1 MGVFKEEGKVGMVY
15 LERKGKWVCLKRQ
28 CLNIFTIFSYLNQT
42 DLASCLLV
50 LQIDSF
56 ITKNIRILILKNL
69 CSLLCSSESKIS

>member
-1 MGVFKEEGKVGMVY
+1 MGMVY

-28 CLNIFTIFSYLNQT
+28 CLNIFTICSYLNQT
-42 DLASCLLV
+42 DLGSCGLV

-69 CSLLCSSESKIS
+69 CSLLCKNKLA

>member
-1 MGVFKEEGKVGMVY
+1 MSIVYRERTGKG
-15 LERKGKWVCLKRQ
+15 VCLKRQ
-28 CLNIFTIFSYLNQT
+28 CLNIFTILSYLNQT
-42 DLASCLLV
+42 GLGSCVLV